1 MLRGG
6 VVSQDEKTVQMWS
19 KAAVAR
25 WSPRM
30 LSSEQYQQEQQR
42 HAPAADGPDVTLR
55 LSNLETVTA
64 AASSGSDSD
73 VSSSKNVKS
82 FSSGGGRGGAE
93 DGGGSGGGDGG
104 CVKVGTYWMM
114 PGKPLQPMM
123 NPTEVSSMEKKTAL
137 LGITEKIAVALAAGN
152 CAAAQGFNRA
162 AASTPKLEPED
173 SCSGGGGHDH
183 ESGCRMATRTRA
195 LQSCSS
201 GPAAETCSFLPTSIC
216 VPAAARQKYTEELEQ
231 QRNAAGSGQ
240 TRLQSSGGAEYG
252 SINDAGDYLRS
263 SWPTGV
269 LDLVRRGTLE
279 ERTPSGGGQSLS
291 GSGGDD
297 ENGGDEEEDDR
308 GGSREPSSSSK
319 LPSSQFRGVVPQSNG
334 RWGAQIYEKHQ
345 RIWLGT
351 FDTEE
356 EAARAYD
363 RAAIKFRGR
372 DAMTNFRPVQ
382 DNDFEAQF
390 LLKYTKEQVV
400 DMLRHHTY
408 DEELD
413 QSRKHSSSCLQQ
425 EAGSMA
431 VVVSGHDDD
440 PHHRGGGG
448 GVLVVHRS
456 SSPPPAGVS
465 LAPAV
470 AAAAA
475 SLSLS
480 LNESMVDT
488 TVSPAAVP
496 SLSSGLSAVSN
507 AAVTAAAAAA
517 ATVREHLFDK
527 AVTPSDVG
535 KLNRL
540 VIPKQHAERCFPLD
554 LSANSPGQTLS
565 FEDVSGKH
573 WRFRYS
579 YWNSSQSYVLTKGW
593 SRFVKEKRLD
603 AGDIVSFERGPNQEL
618 HIDFRRKQVAAAAGG
633 TPSSSAS
640 DRLPYR
646 GAWLPQCSYNP
657 IMSKSAGGH
666 APFNSSIWQPFNFA
680 SPQIPSLSSSLQ
692 PSLDRMLYGNNAY
705 NQMFQ
710 PSSSLRL
717 SSSLNPFH
725 TNLDMTSHS
734 LSTAVKAQPQV
745 AAAAGSSASPP
756 WPLASTTGADYVGAI
771 ELRLGWQ
778 ESGRSEDLDRTQDR
792 AFTNNNS
799 TTNVFQCEVPA
810 IINSSG
816 TRLFGVDLEQ
826 HTAIASSSQ
835 VKLLQSPTLSK
846 IGQSLLPSGSA
857 TLEMAEISAPSS
869 HAMHCSPSHLKIEPF
884 DRFGKSASTAV
895 QSAGLQFSDLS
906 HSHFRHKELFTG
918 FETLLSKQQS
928 QQQPSEQVNM
938 RSCVN
943 LQASSGNSAA
953 QEGSLPLAEN
963 LALEVWKAN
972 ENAHE
977 SLIHEDVRAAVNC
990 EQSSSLNPWIIEN
1003 HRKRK
1008 KILGDSEL
1016 ESLKGKIGL
1025 GGTCGETGET
1035 DTSLTLAH
1043 ADSHHL
1049 ENDSR
1054 QQCRSYREGSLG
1066 KTLEIPPAG
1075 GEQMPKRHCSPV
1087 CTPLKMQGFGHGGES
1102 STHNGNHNIVV
1113 DGEGPN
1119 YTQIHLENSLPTE
1132 REMQSIKCSLD
1143 WQMSEPISVPLL
1155 RFQST
1160 EELRNHL
1167 LELTKGREI
1176 LYKDKAGEIVLLQ
1189 NQNWEFF
1196 INSAQEMIIQ
1206 R

>member
-1 MLRGG
+1 MN
-6 VVSQDEKTVQMWS
+6 
-19 KAAVAR
+19 
-25 WSPRM
+25 
-30 LSSEQYQQEQQR
+30 
-42 HAPAADGPDVTLR
+42 VTT
-55 LSNLETVTA
+55 S
-64 AASSGSDSD
+64 
-73 VSSSKNVKS
+73 
-82 FSSGGGRGGAE
+82 
-93 DGGGSGGGDGG
+93 
-104 CVKVGTYWMM
+104 
-114 PGKPLQPMM
+114 
-123 NPTEVSSMEKKTAL
+123 
-137 LGITEKIAVALAAGN
+137 
-152 CAAAQGFNRA
+152 
-162 AASTPKLEPED
+162 
-173 SCSGGGGHDH
+173 
-183 ESGCRMATRTRA
+183 TRA
-195 LQSCSS
+195 
-201 GPAAETCSFLPTSIC
+201 P
-216 VPAAARQKYTEELEQ
+216 
-231 QRNAAGSGQ
+231 
-240 TRLQSSGGAEYG
+240 
-252 SINDAGDYLRS
+252 
-263 SWPTGV
+263 
-269 LDLVRRGTLE
+269 LDLQCGF
-279 ERTPSGGGQSLS
+279 G
-291 GSGGDD
+291 
-297 ENGGDEEEDDR
+297 
-308 GGSREPSSSSK
+308 REPSSSSK

-400 DMLRHHTY
+400 EMLRHHTY

-425 EAGSMA
+425 EA
-431 VVVSGHDDD
+431 
-440 PHHRGGGG
+440 
-448 GVLVVHRS
+448 
-456 SSPPPAGVS
+456 
-465 LAPAV
+465 
-470 AAAAA
+470 
-475 SLSLS
+475 
-480 LNESMVDT
+480 
-488 TVSPAAVP
+488 
-496 SLSSGLSAVSN
+496 
-507 AAVTAAAAAA
+507 VTAAA

-603 AGDIVSFERGPNQEL
+603 AGDIVTFERGPNQEL

-692 PSLDRMLYGNNAY
+692 PSLDRMLYGNNTY

-710 PSSSLRL
+710 PSSSPRL
-717 SSSLNPFH
+717 SSTLNPFH

-734 LSTAVKAQPQV
+734 LSTAVP
-745 AAAAGSSASPP
+745 AA
-756 WPLASTTGADYVGAI
+756 
-771 ELRLGWQ
+771 
-778 ESGRSEDLDRTQDR
+778 
-792 AFTNNNS
+792 
-799 TTNVFQCEVPA
+799 
-810 IINSSG
+810 
-816 TRLFGVDLEQ
+816 
-826 HTAIASSSQ
+826 
-835 VKLLQSPTLSK
+835 
-846 IGQSLLPSGSA
+846 
-857 TLEMAEISAPSS
+857 
-869 HAMHCSPSHLKIEPF
+869 
-884 DRFGKSASTAV
+884 
-895 QSAGLQFSDLS
+895 
-906 HSHFRHKELFTG
+906 
-918 FETLLSKQQS
+918 
-928 QQQPSEQVNM
+928 
-938 RSCVN
+938 
-943 LQASSGNSAA
+943 
-953 QEGSLPLAEN
+953 
-963 LALEVWKAN
+963 
-972 ENAHE
+972 
-977 SLIHEDVRAAVNC
+977 
-990 EQSSSLNPWIIEN
+990 
-1003 HRKRK
+1003 
-1008 KILGDSEL
+1008 
-1016 ESLKGKIGL
+1016 SLKGKIGS
-1025 GGTCGETGET
+1025 GGTCGET

-1049 ENDSR
+1049 EDDSR
-1054 QQCRSYREGSLG
+1054 QQCRSYGEGSLA

-1102 STHNGNHNIVV
+1102 STHNGNDNIVV

-1119 YTQIHLENSLPTE
+1119 YNYAQIHLENSLPTE
-1132 REMQSIKCSLD
+1132 QEMQSIKCSLD

-1176 LYKDKAGEIVLLQ
+1176 FYKDKAGEIVLLQ